1 MKKYITQA
9 IKNQIDD
16 LGNKFALNWI
26 AEKEHSGIDT
36 PESRKQV
43 EASKLNMEKALNRIE
58 FYKKLLKTQSK
69 EE

>member
-16 LGNKFALNWI
+16 LGNKFGLNWI
-26 AEKEHSGIDT
+26 AEKEHSGVDT

-43 EASKLNMEKALNRIE
+43 DAAKLNMEKALGRIE
-58 FYKKLLKTQSK
+58 FYKKLLKSVSDK
-69 EE
+69 E